1 MNLNELFS
9 TQLKTLRT
17 EKLKLTQEEL
27 SKIIA
32 VERSNISKIENGQ
45 NDISLSFIQ
54 KLIDNT
60 EIKLT
65 ELFDIKASDFNVVSH
80 NTGTFSAQG
89 INTTLS
95 VNITP
100 EMIDKLANL
109 ITKITSN
116 NNKDH

>member
-54 KLIDNT
+54 KIIDNT
-60 EIKLT
+60 DIKLH
-65 ELFDIKASDFNVVSH
+65 ELFKLQDSEVTISH
-80 NTGTFSAQG
+80 NTNTLFAQG

-95 VNITP
+95 VNISP
-100 EMIDKLANL
+100 EMVEKFVELVTNI
-109 ITKITSN
+109 
-116 NNKDH
+116 NKK

>member
-27 SKIIA
+27 SKVIA

-54 KLIDNT
+54 KIIDNT
-60 EIKLT
+60 DIKLH
-65 ELFDIKASDFNVVSH
+65 ELFKLQDTEVNFNH
-80 NTGTFSAQG
+80 NTNTLSAQG

-95 VNITP
+95 VNISP
-100 EMIDKLANL
+100 EMIEKLINL
-109 ITKITSN
+109 LKN
-116 NNKDH
+116 N